1 MLKRGHM
8 LRAYNTKKIIKF
20 LRYGKNLE
28 GRESAGIY
36 YIDSDRRN
44 TLEITLDILEKHW
57 ELL

>member
-1 MLKRGHM
+1 M

-44 TLEITLDILEKHW
+44 TLAITLDILEKHW
-57 ELL
+57 ELM